1 MKILYF
7 VIISI
12 SLFYVVDGSR
22 YVQSQ
27 IKEFG
32 GPAGQ
37 GKKFGAPYKFFS
49 MLSPWFSVPYILFCN
64 I

>member
-49 MLSPWFSVPYILFCN
+49 MLSP
-64 I
+64 